1 MILNLLQSYTAT
13 HPVEFNERLVWTET
27 PDGCKYVRRTFALP
41 VTIEDGCWIGGGV
54 IILPGVTI
62 GQKSAIGAGS
72 VVTKD
77 IPANSLAVGNPCRV
91 IRKINQM

>member
-1 MILNLLQSYTAT
+1 MQIYTAT
-13 HPVEFNERLVWTET
+13 HPVEFNELLVLTENT
-27 PDGCKYVRRTFALP
+27 AGCKYVRRTFALP
-41 VTIEDGCWIGGGV
+41 VMIEDGCWIGGGV

-62 GQKSAIGAGS
+62 GQKSVIGAGS